1 MAYYDEFLGVPHC
14 SPSFHMFQQVHVEDM
29 VLGERDTAEQVVSLA
44 GPTSQIQLAL
54 PMILE
59 KVEMGGE
66 LRRCFVKG
74 A

>member
-1 MAYYDEFLGVPHC
+1 
-14 SPSFHMFQQVHVEDM
+14 MFQQVHVEDM

-59 KVEMGGE
+59 KVEMSGGSWGDVLWKVLE
-66 LRRCFVKG
+66 YLNTFE
-74 A
+74 